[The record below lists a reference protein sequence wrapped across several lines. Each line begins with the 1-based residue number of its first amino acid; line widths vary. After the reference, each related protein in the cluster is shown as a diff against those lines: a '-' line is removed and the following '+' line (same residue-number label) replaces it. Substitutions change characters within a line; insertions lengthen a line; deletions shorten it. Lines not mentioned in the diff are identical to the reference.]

1 MTAAALTWFQIA
13 ILTTYSV
20 AMSLGQVLFKLAA
33 RRYSSGNSVR
43 EQLLALALNW
53 YFLAAL
59 LLYCGLAVL
68 WVWILSFTPLSRA
81 YPFVAIAFFVT
92 PMLGSLIF
100 GEPLHPRALA
110 GIVLILC
117 ELVLVTR

>member
-33 RRYSSGNSVR
+33 LRYTSGNSIK
-43 EQLLALALNW
+43 EQLLALAFNW

-68 WVWILSFTPLSRA
+68 WVWISVLRRSPVPIHLSQLPS
-81 YPFVAIAFFVT
+81 
-92 PMLGSLIF
+92 SS
-100 GEPLHPRALA
+100 PRCWA
-110 GIVLILC
+110 V
-117 ELVLVTR
+117 